1 MGGYRFRSEPGTAKG
16 HENPLITLREVFQS
30 QVSLATETPT
40 KSKNSRHGKAHR
52 PAMNLP
58 QDLNIQED
66 SKYLDD
72 ALSQKAFRVI

>member
-1 MGGYRFRSEPGTAKG
+1 MRCHQKDLALSLELAAD
-16 HENPLITLREVFQS
+16 LRMQDGPVHFDRQG
-30 QVSLATETPT
+30 PT